1 MISLKSLQGIIFQC
15 ALIVLAATVSFSYAA
30 EEVSKWD
37 KAGEKMKEA
46 SHAVGEATEE
56 SAHKAVDEAHKA
68 WEEAK
73 RKYQEAVDA
82 AKRKYDEEVEKAR
95 AQIHEATAPKDAA
108 EPDQQDASENPAE

>member
-1 MISLKSLQGIIFQC
+1 MKGLQRFLFQC
-15 ALIVLAATVSFSYAA
+15 ALIVLTVSVSFSCAA
-30 EEVSKWD
+30 QEVSKWD

-108 EPDQQDASENPAE
+108 EPDQQDVSEKSAE

>member
-1 MISLKSLQGIIFQC
+1 MKILKNLQGIIFQC

-56 SAHKAVDEAHKA
+56 SSRKAVEEAHKA

-73 RKYQEAVDA
+73 RKYLEAVDA
-82 AKRKYDEEVEKAR
+82 AKKKYDEEIEKAR
-95 AQIHEATAPKDAA
+95 AQIHEATAPKDDVELKKEDTLEKQA
-108 EPDQQDASENPAE
+108 D

>member
-82 AKRKYDEEVEKAR
+82 AKKKYDEEVEKAR

-108 EPDQQDASENPAE
+108 EPDQQDASEKPAE

>member
-1 MISLKSLQGIIFQC
+1 MKSMKGWQGILFQC
-15 ALIVLAATVSFSYAA
+15 ALFILIASVSFSYAA

-56 SAHKAVDEAHKA
+56 STRKAVDEAHKA

-73 RKYQEAVDA
+73 RKYLEAVDA
-82 AKRKYDEEVEKAR
+82 AKKKYDEEIEKAR
-95 AQIHEATAPKDAA
+95 AQIHEATAPEDDVELK
-108 EPDQQDASENPAE
+108 QDTLEKQAD

>member
-1 MISLKSLQGIIFQC
+1 MKSRQAIIVQC

-37 KAGEKMKEA
+37 RAGEKMKEA

-56 SAHKAVDEAHKA
+56 STRKAVDEAHKA

-73 RKYQEAVDA
+73 RKYLEAVDA
-82 AKRKYDEEVEKAR
+82 AKKKYDEEVEKAR
-95 AQIHEATAPKDAA
+95 AQIHEATAPKDDA
-108 EPDQQDASENPAE
+108 EPDQLNASEKPAE